1 MYETSNSVA
10 MFLNG
15 TAMSGLKDHVHILGS
30 RFIGE
35 RRTVP
40 RYRLYSVRDE
50 FPGLVPVERGG
61 VTVWGE
67 LYEMDRSIVARSG
80 FFRASR
86 RSSCRGKQTSTM
98 GPVLMSCSLNS
109 TASRRETNWWTLAH
123 SAAGGRTLSTWE
135 PSNNEDPLT

>member
-67 LYEMDRSIVARSG
+67 LYEMDRSIWRDRLLPSEPKELG
-80 FFRASR
+80 
-86 RSSCRGKQTSTM
+86 
-98 GPVLMSCSLNS
+98 
-109 TASRRETNWWTLAH
+109 
-123 SAAGGRTLSTWE
+123 AGGSRPRRW
-135 PSNNEDPLT
+135 DPFSCHAP